1 MAGIAL
7 LVACVPLGLVP
18 TPARA
23 TWSIVAVDGATEEVG
38 IAAASCIG
46 GVEVTGGL
54 APGRGVI
61 AAQALSN
68 PSARDQAVEL
78 LAAGASPREVIEQ
91 VTTVEFD
98 PESFRSGPKLRQYGV
113 AALGFEAAAASFTG
127 SWVLGWSGSAHGQGV
142 AVQGN
147 LLYGATVVEATLAT
161 FEAIAPGTAATL
173 SDRLMAALEAGAA
186 KGGDKR
192 CAKELSAL
200 SAFIAVA
207 RPGDDARHPY
217 LRIVAPYAGETD
229 TSPWTFLRQLL
240 WPQRGDLSENPV
252 TRLRKEYDRWRERNP
267 RAQER
272 GVVPKASRARERAQ
286 P

>member
-7 LVACVPLGLVP
+7 VLACGILGLVP
-18 TPARA
+18 IQAHA
-23 TWSIVAVDGATEEVG
+23 TWSIVAVDPRTGEVG

-68 PSARDQAVEL
+68 QKARDQAVEL
-78 LAAGASPREVIEQ
+78 LAAGASPQQVIAQ
-91 VTTVEFD
+91 VTAPEFD

-113 AALGFEAAAASFTG
+113 AALGFEDAAASFTG
-127 SWVLGWSGSAHGQGV
+127 LWVPGWSGTAHGHGV
-142 AVQGN
+142 SVQGN
-147 LLYGATVVEATLAT
+147 LLYGASVVEDSLAA
-161 FEAIAPGTAATL
+161 FEAASLRPGSTL
-173 SDRLMAALEAGAA
+173 GDRLMAALEAGAVQ
-186 KGGDKR
+186 GGDKR
-192 CAKELSAL
+192 CAKQLAAL

-207 RPGDDARHPY
+207 RPGDDPARPH
-217 LRIVAPYAGETD
+217 LRILAPYAGEVD

-240 WPQRGDLSENPV
+240 WPEQGDVSQNPV
-252 TRLRKEYDRWRERNP
+252 TRLRREYDRWRKRNP
-267 RAQER
+267 RAQEG
-272 GVVPKASRARERAQ
+272 GVAPNASHARERAQ